1 VNERFEFARSKLN
14 RVVVEA
20 IVTRLGMGPRVRSSK
35 RNRTA
40 EAACL
45 ASVAVCL
52 TLATSITATVVGTSR
67 PAGADEISDLQAEAA
82 QVSQQ
87 LLYEQLQVS
96 SYEEQYAMA
105 EAKLEE
111 DVEQIDQTEQQIV
124 QDDQR
129 IEWDRI
135 LLREQAILDYT
146 TSGSTPGSV
155 QQLFGGNEK
164 TAAAQTVYERVA
176 SDNVLTRVDALRG
189 AENLLHVAENSL
201 QAQRAQDQVLTDQKA
216 TLTQDAENTQA
227 QLESLQS
234 QISTQ
239 LAAAIA
245 EQQAEEAAE
254 AAAARAASSGG
265 NGASYA
271 GDGNL
276 PAFLVCARQAES
288 SGNYDAISPSGTYMG
303 AFQFSQS
310 TWDEAADMAGMPQ
323 LVGVAP
329 NDASPSDQNA
339 LAIALYNADGEQPWY
354 DPCRAGF

>member
-1 VNERFEFARSKLN
+1 
-14 RVVVEA
+14 
-20 IVTRLGMGPRVRSSK
+20 MGPRVRSSK

-40 EAACL
+40 DAVCL
-45 ASVAVCL
+45 GVVVVCL
-52 TLATSITATVVGTSR
+52 TLATAITATVVGFSR
-67 PAGADEISDLQAEAA
+67 PAGADEISNLQAEAA

-96 SYEEQYAMA
+96 SYQEQYAMA
-105 EAKLEE
+105 EAKLEQ
-111 DVEQIDQTEQQIV
+111 DVEQIDQTEQQIF

-129 IEWDRI
+129 IAWDRV
-135 LLREQAILDYT
+135 LLRQQAILDYT

-155 QQLFGGNEK
+155 QQLFGGDEK

-176 SDNVLTRVDALRG
+176 TDNVLTRVDALRD
-189 AENLLHVAENSL
+189 AENLLHVAETTL
-201 QAQRAQDQVLTDQKA
+201 DAERAQDQVLTDQKA
-216 TLTQDAENTQA
+216 ALTQDAENTQA
-227 QLESLQS
+227 QLETLRS

-254 AAAARAASSGG
+254 AAAAARAASSGG
-265 NGASYA
+265 TGASSA
-271 GDGNL
+271 GNSNL

-323 LVGVAP
+323 LVGVPP
-329 NDASPSDQNA
+329 NEASAADQNA
-339 LAIALYNADGEQPWY
+339 LAIALYDADGEQPWY
-354 DPCRAGF
+354 DPCRAGY